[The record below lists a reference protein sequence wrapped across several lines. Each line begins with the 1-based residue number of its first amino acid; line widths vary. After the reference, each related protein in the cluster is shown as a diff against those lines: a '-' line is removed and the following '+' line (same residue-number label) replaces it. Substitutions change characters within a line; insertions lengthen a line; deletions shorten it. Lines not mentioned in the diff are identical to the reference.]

1 MNALRVIAWME
12 GVSFLLFG
20 VSMPLKYG
28 FDIPEPNYVIGMVHG
43 ILFVIYNLLILKHSK
58 LKNWSIREIIFLCF
72 LSLVPFGT
80 FYGCLLY
87 TSPSPRDMSA
97 SRMPSSA

>member
-1 MNALRVIAWME
+1 MNVLRVIAWME

-28 FDIPEPNYVIGMVHG
+28 FDIPEPNYIIGMVHG

-80 FYGCLLY
+80 FYGDYKYLK
-87 TSPSPRDMSA
+87 R
-97 SRMPSSA
+97 

>member
-1 MNALRVIAWME
+1 MNVIRLIAWME

-80 FYGCLLY
+80 FYGDHKY
-87 TSPSPRDMSA
+87 FKR
-97 SRMPSSA
+97 

>member
-1 MNALRVIAWME
+1 MNVLRVIAWME

-80 FYGCLLY
+80 FYGDHKY
-87 TSPSPRDMSA
+87 FKR
-97 SRMPSSA
+97 

>member
-1 MNALRVIAWME
+1 MKVLRVIAWME

-28 FDIPEPNYVIGMVHG
+28 FDIPQPNYVIGMIHG

-58 LKNWSIREIIFLCF
+58 PKNWSIREIIFLCF

-80 FYGCLLY
+80 FYGDHKY
-87 TSPSPRDMSA
+87 FKR
-97 SRMPSSA
+97 

>member
-72 LSLVPFGT
+72 LSLGPFGT
-80 FYGCLLY
+80 FYGDHKY
-87 TSPSPRDMSA
+87 FKR
-97 SRMPSSA
+97 

>member
-1 MNALRVIAWME
+1 MNALRLIAWLE

-20 VSMPLKYG
+20 ISMPLKYG
-28 FDIPEPNYVIGMVHG
+28 FDIPQPNYVIGMIHG

-58 LKNWSIREIIFLCF
+58 LKNWRIREIIFLCF

-80 FYGCLLY
+80 FYGDYKYLK
-87 TSPSPRDMSA
+87 R
-97 SRMPSSA
+97 

>member
-1 MNALRVIAWME
+1 MNVLRVIAWME

-28 FDIPEPNYVIGMVHG
+28 FDIPEPNYIIGMVHG
-43 ILFVIYNLLILKHSK
+43 ILFVIYNLLILKHTK

-80 FYGCLLY
+80 FYGDHKY
-87 TSPSPRDMSA
+87 FKR
-97 SRMPSSA
+97 

>member
-1 MNALRVIAWME
+1 MNALRLIAWLE

-20 VSMPLKYG
+20 ISMPLKYG
-28 FDIPEPNYVIGMVHG
+28 FDIPQPNYVIGMIHG

-80 FYGCLLY
+80 FYGDHKY
-87 TSPSPRDMSA
+87 FKR
-97 SRMPSSA
+97 

>member
-1 MNALRVIAWME
+1 MNVLRVIAWME

-28 FDIPEPNYVIGMVHG
+28 FDITEPNYVIGTVHG
-43 ILFVIYNLLILKHSK
+43 ILFVIYNLLILKHFK

-80 FYGCLLY
+80 FYGDHKY
-87 TSPSPRDMSA
+87 FKR
-97 SRMPSSA
+97 

>member
-1 MNALRVIAWME
+1 MNVLRVIAWME

-28 FDIPEPNYVIGMVHG
+28 FDILQPNYVIGMVHG

-80 FYGCLLY
+80 FYGDYKYLK
-87 TSPSPRDMSA
+87 R
-97 SRMPSSA
+97 

>member
-1 MNALRVIAWME
+1 MKVLRVIAWME

-28 FDIPEPNYVIGMVHG
+28 FDIPEPNYIIGMVHG

-80 FYGCLLY
+80 F
-87 TSPSPRDMSA
+87 MEIINI
-97 SRMPSSA
+97 

>member
-72 LSLVPFGT
+72 LSLVPLGT
-80 FYGCLLY
+80 FYVDYKYLK
-87 TSPSPRDMSA
+87 R
-97 SRMPSSA
+97 

>member
-28 FDIPEPNYVIGMVHG
+28 FDITEPNYVIGMVHG

-80 FYGCLLY
+80 FYGDHKY
-87 TSPSPRDMSA
+87 FKR
-97 SRMPSSA
+97 

>member
-28 FDIPEPNYVIGMVHG
+28 FDIPEPNYIIGMVHG

-80 FYGCLLY
+80 FYGDHKY
-87 TSPSPRDMSA
+87 FKR
-97 SRMPSSA
+97 

>member
-80 FYGCLLY
+80 FYGDHKYLKDKHWANRI
-87 TSPSPRDMSA
+87 TPI
-97 SRMPSSA
+97 

>member
-28 FDIPEPNYVIGMVHG
+28 FDITEPNYVIGMVHG
-43 ILFVIYNLLILKHSK
+43 ILFVIYNLLILKHFK

-80 FYGCLLY
+80 FYGDHKY
-87 TSPSPRDMSA
+87 FKR
-97 SRMPSSA
+97 

>member
-1 MNALRVIAWME
+1 MNVLRLIAWME

-80 FYGCLLY
+80 FYGDHKY
-87 TSPSPRDMSA
+87 FKR
-97 SRMPSSA
+97 

>member
-1 MNALRVIAWME
+1 MNVLRLIAWLE

-20 VSMPLKYG
+20 ISMPLKYG
-28 FDIPEPNYVIGMVHG
+28 FDIPQPNYVIGMIHG

-58 LKNWSIREIIFLCF
+58 LKNWSIREIILLCF

-80 FYGCLLY
+80 FYGDYKYLK
-87 TSPSPRDMSA
+87 R
-97 SRMPSSA
+97 

>member
-43 ILFVIYNLLILKHSK
+43 ILFVLYNLLILKHSK

-80 FYGCLLY
+80 FYGDHKY
-87 TSPSPRDMSA
+87 FKR
-97 SRMPSSA
+97 

>member
-1 MNALRVIAWME
+1 MYTLRLIAWME

-28 FDIPEPNYVIGMVHG
+28 FDIPQPNYVIGMVHG
-43 ILFVIYNLLILKHSK
+43 ILFVLYNLLILRYAK
-58 LKNWSIREIIFLCF
+58 LKKWNIKEIMFLCF

-80 FYGCLLY
+80 FYGNHKYLK
-87 TSPSPRDMSA
+87 S
-97 SRMPSSA
+97 

>member
-12 GVSFLLFG
+12 GISFLLFG

-80 FYGCLLY
+80 FYGDHKY
-87 TSPSPRDMSA
+87 FKR
-97 SRMPSSA
+97 

>member
-1 MNALRVIAWME
+1 MNVLRVIAWME

-80 FYGCLLY
+80 FYGDYRYLK
-87 TSPSPRDMSA
+87 R
-97 SRMPSSA
+97 

>member
-1 MNALRVIAWME
+1 MIILRLIAWLE
-12 GVSFLLFG
+12 GVSFLLLG
-20 VSMPLKYG
+20 ISMPLKYG
-28 FDIPEPNYVIGMVHG
+28 FDIPQPNYVIGMIHG

-80 FYGCLLY
+80 FYGDHKY
-87 TSPSPRDMSA
+87 FKR
-97 SRMPSSA
+97 

>member
-1 MNALRVIAWME
+1 MKVLRVIAWME
-12 GVSFLLFG
+12 GVALLLFG

-28 FDIPEPNYVIGMVHG
+28 FDIPEPNYIIGMVHG

-80 FYGCLLY
+80 FYGDHKY
-87 TSPSPRDMSA
+87 FKR
-97 SRMPSSA
+97 

>member
-1 MNALRVIAWME
+1 MKVLRAIAWME

-28 FDIPEPNYVIGMVHG
+28 FDIPEPNYIIGMVHG

-80 FYGCLLY
+80 FYGDHKY
-87 TSPSPRDMSA
+87 FKR
-97 SRMPSSA
+97 